1 MVEAMSIG
9 KRGNYHRGYKTRGGR
24 IPSPSVP
31 RSAPSIDGG
40 MSLEGAD
47 ELLAVLDAI
56 IADEGAKALNAC
68 LRKATRR
75 AARDLILPQVRDAI
89 PEDSGN
95 LRDSLKVRALKKAKG
110 KIGHTVGFA
119 DPLFRGDTFYAG
131 FLEFGFKHR
140 RGVGV
145 PADKFLRRT
154 LYENEDGVRMMVQ
167 NDLQQWIRE
176 RNGESLG

>member
-1 MVEAMSIG
+1 MAIA
-9 KRGNYHRGYKTRGGR
+9 KRGNYYRGYRTRGGR

-31 RSAPSIDGG
+31 RSAPAITPG

-47 ELLAVLDAI
+47 ELLQTLDAI
-56 IADEGAKALNAC
+56 IADEGPKSLNAA
-68 LRKATRR
+68 LRRATRR
-75 AARDLILPQVRDAI
+75 AARDLIMPQVKDAV
-89 PEDSGN
+89 PEDSGF
-95 LRDSLKVRALKKAKG
+95 LRDNIKTRAMKKAKG
-110 KIGHTVGFA
+110 KIGHTVGFP
-119 DPLFRGDTFYAG
+119 DPLFRGDTFYGG

-154 LYENEDGVRMMVQ
+154 LYENEDGVQLMVQ
-167 NDLQQWIRE
+167 GDLWKWIRE

>member
-1 MVEAMSIG
+1 MSIA
-9 KRGNYHRGYKTRGGR
+9 KRGSYYRGYRTRGGR

-31 RSAPSIDGG
+31 RSAPAITSG

-56 IADEGAKALNAC
+56 IADEGAKSLNAC

-75 AARDLILPQVRDAI
+75 AARDLIMPQVKDAV

-95 LRDSLKVRALKKAKG
+95 LRDNIKVRAMKKAKG
-110 KIGHTVGFA
+110 KIGHTVGFP
-119 DPLFRGDTFYAG
+119 DPLFQGDTFYGG

-140 RGVGV
+140 NGVGV

-154 LYENEDGVRMMVQ
+154 LYENEDGVQRMVQ
-167 NDLQQWIRE
+167 GDLWKWVKE
-176 RNGESLG
+176 RNAEKPG